1 MGEEGSRVEA
11 GRVAVGEA
19 RPRAKPA
26 AQLPRGPW
34 RLTWDRFRRDRLS
47 LTAACLFA
55 AIVVASFAGGPIASA
70 AVGHS
75 GTDLFPYAMSGFA
88 KPVGPWTRVPNVGEA
103 QSDQYGNLEKP
114 PASAGTTLLVL
125 GADGPL
131 GRDELI
137 RLLDGGKTS
146 LEIALLGV
154 FFALLIGVPLGCI
167 GGYFGGWTG
176 AGIARLTEMVM
187 AFPLILFLVLASV
200 RLSNSLT
207 PIGFGSVLPEGV
219 FAVSLLIGIFTSFY
233 PTRLVR
239 VQLLTLKE
247 AEFVQAE
254 HMIGASDSRIL
265 RRHLVPHLVPTLLV
279 WSAIAVATNILLEVG
294 ISFVGVGVQ
303 ASTATW
309 GSLLTTTWGTIYSPR
324 PYDGR
329 VFTPWL
335 TVFPTVAI
343 LLTVLSLNQI
353 SEGLRRATEPW
364 RS

>member
-1 MGEEGSRVEA
+1 MGEESE
-11 GRVAVGEA
+11 VAVGVAAGAEA
-19 RPRAKPA
+19 ASSKPRPSAP
-26 AQLPRGPW
+26 LPGGPW

-47 LTAACLFA
+47 LAAACLFA
-55 AIVVASFAGGPIASA
+55 TVVVVSFAGGPISSA
-70 AVGHS
+70 AVGHT
-75 GTDLFPYAMSGFA
+75 GNDLFPYAVDTFL
-88 KPVGPWTRVPNVGEA
+88 KPVGPWTRVPNVNEA
-103 QSDQYGNLEKP
+103 QSDVNGQLAVP
-114 PASAGTTLLVL
+114 PKSAGTTLLVL

-146 LEIALLGV
+146 LEIALMGV
-154 FFALLIGVPLGCI
+154 FFALLIGVPLGCL
-167 GGYFGGWTG
+167 GGYFGGWTD
-176 AGIARLTEMVM
+176 AGVARLTEIVM

-200 RLSNSLT
+200 RLSSSLT
-207 PIGFGSVLPEGV
+207 PIGYGSVLPKGV
-219 FAVSLLIGIFTSFY
+219 FAVSLLIGVFTSFY

-254 HMIGASDSRIL
+254 HMIGASNRRIL
-265 RRHLVPHLVPTLLV
+265 RRHLFPHLVPTLLV

-309 GSLLTTTWGTIYSPR
+309 GSLLSTTWGTIYAPR
-324 PYDGR
+324 PYDGNI
-329 VFTPWL
+329 FTPWQTL
-335 TVFPTVAI
+335 FPTVAI

-353 SEGLRRATEPW
+353 SEGLRRAMEPW

>member
-1 MGEEGSRVEA
+1 MGEEGGRVEV
-11 GRVAVGEA
+11 GRVAVDGA
-19 RPRAKPA
+19 RPRALPA

-55 AIVVASFAGGPIASA
+55 AIVVVSFAGGPIASA
-70 AVGHS
+70 AVGHN
-75 GTDLFPYAMSGFA
+75 GTDLFPYAMSSFS

-103 QSDQYGNLEKP
+103 QSDQYGNLDKP
-114 PASAGTTLLVL
+114 PVSAGTTLLVL

-265 RRHLVPHLVPTLLV
+265 RRHRFPHLVPTVPV
-279 WSAIAVATNILLEVG
+279 WSAIAVATMEIR
-294 ISFVGVGVQ
+294 IGVMRPPRERCRG
-303 ASTATW
+303 
-309 GSLLTTTWGTIYSPR
+309 GT
-324 PYDGR
+324 GR
-329 VFTPWL
+329 RR
-335 TVFPTVAI
+335 
-343 LLTVLSLNQI
+343 
-353 SEGLRRATEPW
+353 RRAAP
-364 RS
+364 

>member
-1 MGEEGSRVEA
+1 MGEESRVEVGRLGA
-11 GRVAVGEA
+11 GETPA
-19 RPRAKPA
+19 RAKPSA
-26 AQLPRGPW
+26 PLPRGPW

-47 LTAACLFA
+47 LAAACLFA
-55 AIVVASFAGGPIASA
+55 TIVVVSFAGGPISSSA
-70 AVGHS
+70 LGHS
-75 GTDLFPYAMSGFA
+75 GTDLFPYAVSDLF
-88 KPVGPWTRVPNVGEA
+88 KPVGPWTHVANVNEA
-103 QSDQYGNLEKP
+103 QSDDEGNIASP
-114 PASAGTTLLVL
+114 PRSAGTTLLVL

-137 RLLDGGKTS
+137 RLFDGGKTS
-146 LEIALLGV
+146 LEIALGGV
-154 FFALLIGVPLGCI
+154 FFALLIGVPLGCL
-167 GGYFGGWTG
+167 GGYFGGWTD
-176 AGIARLTEMVM
+176 ATVARLTEIVM

-200 RLSNSLT
+200 RLSSSLT
-207 PIGFGSVLPEGV
+207 PIGFGSVLPKGV
-219 FAVSLLIGIFTSFY
+219 FAVALLIGVFTSFY

-239 VQLLTLKE
+239 VQLLTMRD

-254 HMIGASDSRIL
+254 HMIGASNPRIL
-265 RRHLVPHLVPTLLV
+265 RRHLLPHLVPTLLV

-309 GSLLTTTWGTIYSPR
+309 GSLLSTTWGTIYAPR

-329 VFTPWL
+329 IFTPWQTL
-335 TVFPTVAI
+335 FPTVAI

-353 SEGLRRATEPW
+353 SEGLRRAMEPW